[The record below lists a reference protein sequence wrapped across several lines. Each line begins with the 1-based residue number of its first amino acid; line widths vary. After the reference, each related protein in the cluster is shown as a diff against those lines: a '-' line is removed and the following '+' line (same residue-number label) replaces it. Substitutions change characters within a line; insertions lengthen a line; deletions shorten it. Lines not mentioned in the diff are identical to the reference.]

1 METTGFFLKKLDATP
16 VKYSA
21 FDRELLACTSG
32 FRHFR
37 HMLKGRQFT
46 VYSDH
51 TPLTYVLSRT
61 SDSWSARQKFDLL
74 MKMEPMGGRKPS
86 QQLHAMLGMEAYLLP
101 LPLHAAAVT
110 GSLDAARRNA
120 AR

>member
-1 METTGFFLKKLDATP
+1 VRLIHLLPGAEISLLVDAS
-16 VKYSA
+16 V
-21 FDRELLACTSG
+21 D
-32 FRHFR
+32 
-37 HMLKGRQFT
+37 
-46 VYSDH
+46 
-51 TPLTYVLSRT
+51 
-61 SDSWSARQKFDLL
+61 QKFDLL

-110 GSLDAARRNA
+110 GSSDAARRNA